1 MTLANGKALRVAFG
15 ETVAELGKSDPRI
28 VVLDGDLGSST
39 RADIFENAHPDR
51 FFQMGIAEQNL
62 LGAAA
67 GMATVGFIPF
77 VSTFACF
84 AVARALDSIRVLIA
98 QPKLNVKIVGG
109 YSGLLA
115 GMTGKTHLI
124 FDDIAIMRAM
134 PGMTVVVPADE
145 VETRQAIAAI
155 TAYEGP
161 VYLRLTRQASPLL
174 FDDSYRFELGQA
186 AVVRPG
192 SDVTVFATGTQTVRA
207 FEAAELLAAE
217 GIDVHLV
224 HVPTL
229 KPLDAD
235 GIVAGGPGHRIRG
248 HLRRGE
254 HHRGPG
260 RRGGRGPHRP
270 LPGDG
275 QAPRPGRH
283 LRGVRSGRGAA
294 GEVRPIGDQDGRG
307 HPGVRPRPPGMTNAA
322 GRPAGRQSNDPVAGG
337 RDHDRPGQ
345 VPTRRQGRHH
355 PRGRRGHRLRPG
367 LRPGQRRR
375 RRRHRGAHPGARGA
389 GGGQGAQP
397 RAAAP

>member
-1 MTLANGKALRVAFG
+1 MTLAPGKPLRVAFG
-15 ETVAELGKSDPRI
+15 ETVAELGESDPRI

-39 RADIFENAHPDR
+39 RADIFEDAHPDR

-145 VETRQAIAAI
+145 VETRQAIRAIAAHR
-155 TAYEGP
+155 GP

-174 FDDSYRFELGQA
+174 FDDSYRFELGRV
-186 AVVRPG
+186 AVVRSG

-235 GIVAGGPGHRIRG
+235 GIVQAAQATGFVVTSEEGSIIGGLGGAVAEVLTDRFPVTVKRHGLADIFGESGPDEALLEKYGLSVTKTAEAIRAFVRA
-248 HLRRGE
+248 RR
-254 HHRGPG
+254 
-260 RRGGRGPHRP
+260 
-270 LPGDG
+270 
-275 QAPRPGRH
+275 A
-283 LRGVRSGRGAA
+283 
-294 GEVRPIGDQDGRG
+294 
-307 HPGVRPRPPGMTNAA
+307 
-322 GRPAGRQSNDPVAGG
+322 
-337 RDHDRPGQ
+337 
-345 VPTRRQGRHH
+345 
-355 PRGRRGHRLRPG
+355 
-367 LRPGQRRR
+367 
-375 RRRHRGAHPGARGA
+375 
-389 GGGQGAQP
+389 
-397 RAAAP
+397 